1 MAEVSANRSTFCFPH
16 ADERDPDPALRAWM
30 TKNIREAIRRDGLK
44 RWILWPEGSVTSFVG
59 PDLATHHRTAPP
71 KHHGDEHA

>member
-16 ADERDPDPALRAWM
+16 ADARDPDPALRAWM
-30 TKNIREAIRRDGLK
+30 TKNIREAIHRDGLK

-59 PDLATHHRTAPP
+59 SDLATHHRPTPP